1 MTRWIMLIVA
11 SLLALPVGARS
22 SDDEPKDRDQGRDQ
36 DRDQDRRDKIIRPLI
51 PGTSAPDY
59 GAPAVILKDGK
70 VYDLSPGTH
79 VPNYG
84 SGRYI
89 IQER

>member
-1 MTRWIMLIVA
+1 MTRLIMLLFA

-22 SDDEPKDRDQGRDQ
+22 SDDEPKDRDR
-36 DRDQDRRDKIIRPLI
+36 DRDRDRRDKIIRPLI

-59 GAPAVILKDGK
+59 GAPAVIIKDGK
-70 VYDLSPGTH
+70 IYDLIPGTSA
-79 VPNYG
+79 PDYG

>member
-11 SLLALPVGARS
+11 SLLAMPAGARS
-22 SDDEPKDRDQGRDQ
+22 SGDEPKNHDK
-36 DRDQDRRDKIIRPLI
+36 DRRDKIIRPLI

-59 GAPAVILKDGK
+59 GAPAVIIKDGK
-70 VYDLSPGTH
+70 VYDLIPGTH
-79 VPNYG
+79 VPNDG
-84 SGRYI
+84 SGRSI

>member
-22 SDDEPKDRDQGRDQ
+22 SDDEPKDRDQ
-36 DRDQDRRDKIIRPLI
+36 DRRDKIIRPLI

-59 GAPAVILKDGK
+59 GAPAVIIKEGK
-70 VYDLSPGTH
+70 VYDLIPGTH
-79 VPNYG
+79 VPDYG

-89 IQER
+89 IQKR